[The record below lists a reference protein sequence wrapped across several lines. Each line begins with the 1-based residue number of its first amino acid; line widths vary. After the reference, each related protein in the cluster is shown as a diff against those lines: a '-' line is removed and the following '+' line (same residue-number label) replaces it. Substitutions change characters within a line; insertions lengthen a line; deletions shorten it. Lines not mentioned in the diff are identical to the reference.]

1 MSSHRVSKLFVAA
14 IILTA
19 AANSAMAGDNMRL
32 QKVREGRFVYF
43 VDLNTVS
50 REGPSARL
58 RSLQMSDEPM
68 LIDGKAYIGGYSHWQ
83 FDCEARTGRR
93 EDYASLRDDG
103 TVGPVTPIRSQP
115 IDLAPGGEAA
125 ELAAVACGEVAPSL
139 DATSIEEAL
148 ALTRAF

>member
-1 MSSHRVSKLFVAA
+1 MSSHTVSKLLVAA
-14 IILTA
+14 IIFTA
-19 AANSAMAGDNMRL
+19 VTGGAVAGDTMRL
-32 QKVREGRFVYF
+32 QQVREGRFVYF
-43 VDLNTVS
+43 ADLDTIS
-50 REGPSARL
+50 REGSGARL

-68 LIDGKAYIGGYSHWQ
+68 LIDGKAYIGGYSNWQ

-125 ELAAVACGEVAPSL
+125 ELAAVACGEVPQSL